1 MLGGPDRKHESVT
14 LQSDVPFID
23 ELLPD
28 FDVESCR
35 RIDVAAAA
43 ETVYATARRLDM
55 SASWIIRFLFRLRGM
70 PRSALNAEGLARIRF
85 KPLLEDP
92 PRGFVLGLVGQ
103 FWTASG
109 RLIDFEPTEF
119 PDLNVPGFA
128 KAIWSFDLTSDSPS
142 TTSLRTVT
150 RVLCADPTS
159 RRSFM
164 RYWSVIGPFS
174 GVIRAST
181 LRSVKRSA
189 EWSHNRGSA

>member
-1 MLGGPDRKHESVT
+1 MAPTRKHESVA
-14 LQSDVPFID
+14 LRSDLPFID

-35 RIDVAAAA
+35 QIDVAAAA

-55 SASWIIRFLFRLRGM
+55 SSSWIIRSLFRLRGM

-103 FWTASG
+103 FWTPSG
-109 RLIDFEPTEF
+109 RLLDFEPREF

-128 KAIWSFDLTSDSPS
+128 KAIWSFEITSLSPN
-142 TTSLRTVT
+142 TASLRTVT
-150 RVLCADPTS
+150 RVSCGDPMS

-164 RYWSVIGPFS
+164 RYWTVIGPFS
-174 GVIRAST
+174 SLIRARM

-189 EWSHNRGSA
+189 EGSHNRGAT